1 MAQTILQHTIAS
13 NSEQAIQMAKD
24 SIVMKPLLQMLPFE
38 ATNGMSFTSATGTV
52 PSISV
57 SGINQGY
64 SSSEGVLE
72 PQDFKVAQYSA
83 RSEVDVRLADIDP
96 LGVGNSRSV
105 QDDLIHM
112 GILNAF
118 SSDMIYANQNTNT
131 NQFFGLSRYMN
142 ALNGENVVDGGST
155 NDGSLTSIYFVKLGI
170 LGVGGIINAQAS
182 TVPTVAD
189 LGKQLVT
196 APDNNGQMTAYVSDF
211 DWKAGIK
218 VNQGGIGR
226 LANIETQSN
235 VTLPF
240 LNTVLTYIKNGA
252 DAIICNRKGKTLL
265 QGLQTSSLETRV
277 LDSELGVAVE
287 TFQGLPIFIEDSIT
301 NTESQVS

>member
-24 SIVMKPLLQMLPFE
+24 SIIMKPLLQMLPFE

-142 ALNGENVVDGGST
+142 TINGENVVDGGST

-182 TVPTVAD
+182 TVPTVRD
-189 LGKQLVT
+189 LGAQLVT

-235 VTLPF
+235 VTNTF

-265 QGLQTSSLETRV
+265 QGLQTSTLETRV